1 LKTKVKSKKTH
12 IVTLLFPY
20 LQKYRFKYLAG
31 FLCLVTVDAAQML
44 IPQYVR
50 RAIDII
56 ASGGFHIRQ
65 IIFVAA
71 LMTGTML
78 IIASGRFLWRY
89 FIHGSSRRIEASLR
103 QALFSRLLTLSG
115 DFYQQNKIG
124 DLMARI
130 NSDTGAVRMAVGW
143 GLVGLVD
150 GTIMAASILIIIFIQ
165 NGSTAALAI
174 IPFPAI
180 TVLIILFGK
189 MIGPR
194 FLKAQAAYSS
204 MSDAVQ
210 ETFAGSRVI
219 KSFVKEKYFIH
230 KFALT
235 NDEYKKA
242 NMELVKV
249 HGFFFPLVTFLSGI
263 TTLIVIFAGGRRV
276 ILGIMS
282 PGDFVALFSY
292 IQMLIWPVFGAG
304 FTVNMIQRG
313 IVSLNRIHEI
323 LSAVPSIKN
332 EVSAPPDNLPDE
344 TFPAVEIRN
353 LSFTYT
359 DYIHTPE
366 GAPSADVPSQPSAA
380 LVLRNISFS
389 LPHGKWIGILGRT
402 GSGKST
408 LIKILPRLLD
418 PPRGTVF
425 VYGIDIHDIPLESLR
440 ALFGVSPQDSFLFS
454 DSIKNNIAYGVEQ
467 GAGGAEGAAA
477 DVRGAGEAA
486 AGDAG
491 GVLIRRMIDIAA
503 LHGDLAEFA
512 AGEDTQIGERGLT
525 LSGGQKQ
532 RVSIARAAITRA
544 PILILDDSLSAVD
557 ADTERRILK
566 ALDEER
572 RGKTTVIV
580 SHRISAFRNAD
591 FAAVLENGALTEFG
605 TPAALLSA
613 NGYYAK
619 TARLQRLSE

>member
-1 LKTKVKSKKTH
+1 
-12 IVTLLFPY
+12 
-20 LQKYRFKYLAG
+20 
-31 FLCLVTVDAAQML
+31 ML

-56 ASGGFHIRQ
+56 ASGAFRITD
-65 IIFVAA
+65 IVFVSA

-103 QALFSRLLTLSG
+103 QTLFSHLLTLDG
-115 DFYQQNKIG
+115 GFYQQNKIG

-130 NSDTGAVRMAVGW
+130 NSDTSAVRMAVGW
-143 GLVGLVD
+143 GLVGFVD
-150 GTIMAASILIIIFIQ
+150 GTIMAAAILIIIFIQ

-174 IPFPAI
+174 LPFPAI

-219 KSFVKEKYFIH
+219 KSFVKEKFFIH
-230 KFALT
+230 QFSAVS
-235 NDEYKKA
+235 DEYKKA

-276 ILGIMS
+276 ILGLMS

-323 LSAVPSIKN
+323 LSAVPSIKDAAA
-332 EVSAPPDNLPDE
+332 VPPKNMPDE
-344 TFPAVEIRN
+344 TFPAIELRS

-359 DYIHTPE
+359 DFMHKNDS
-366 GAPSADVPSQPSAA
+366 APLDSGTLHQNAA
-380 LVLRNISFS
+380 AGSGNVEAAPPPALRDISFA
-389 LPHGKWIGILGRT
+389 LPHGKWLGILGRT

-425 VYGIDIHDIPLESLR
+425 VYGIDIHDIPLENLR

-454 DSIKNNIAYGVEQ
+454 DSIKNNIAYGIEHGL
-467 GAGGAEGAAA
+467 GADGAEGAAA
-477 DVRGAGEAA
+477 NAYGAEGAGA
-486 AGDAG
+486 AGAG
-491 GVLIRRMIDIAA
+491 RAAEVSSGAEGAGAAGVEGALVWRMVDLAA
-503 LHGDLAEFA
+503 LRGDLAEFA
-512 AGEDTQIGERGLT
+512 AGENTQIGERGLT

-532 RVSIARAAITRA
+532 RVSIARAAITNA

-557 ADTERRILK
+557 ADTERRILLS
-566 ALDEER
+566 LDEER
-572 RGKTTVIV
+572 RGKTTIIV

-605 TPAALLSA
+605 PPAALLSSG
-613 NGYYAK
+613 GYYAK

>member
-1 LKTKVKSKKTH
+1 M
-12 IVTLLFPY
+12 
-20 LQKYRFKYLAG
+20 AG
-31 FLCLVTVDAAQML
+31 FLCLVIVDAAQML

-56 ASGGFHIRQ
+56 ASGGFRIQ
-65 IIFVAA
+65 QVVFVSA

-103 QALFSRLLTLSG
+103 QTLFSHLLTLDSG
-115 DFYQQNKIG
+115 FYQQNKIG

-130 NSDTGAVRMAVGW
+130 NSDTSAVRMAVGW
-143 GLVGLVD
+143 GLVGFVD
-150 GTIMAASILIIIFIQ
+150 GTIMAAAILIIIFIQ

-174 IPFPAI
+174 LPFPAI

-194 FLKAQAAYSS
+194 FLKAQAAYST

-219 KSFVKEKYFIH
+219 KSFVKEKFFIH
-230 KFALT
+230 QFAVT
-235 NDEYKKA
+235 NDEYKKT

-276 ILGIMS
+276 ILGLMS

-292 IQMLIWPVFGAG
+292 IQMLLWPVLGAG

-323 LSAVPSIKN
+323 LSAVPSIKDTI
-332 EVSAPPDNLPDE
+332 SAPPKNLPDE
-344 TFPAVEIRN
+344 TVPAIEIRN

-359 DYIHTPE
+359 DFIHTPKD
-366 GAPSADVPSQPSAA
+366 APPAGQLSPSPAEPPPTEQPSAQ
-380 LVLRNISFS
+380 VLRDISFS
-389 LPHGKWIGILGRT
+389 LPHGKWLGILGRT

-425 VYGIDIHDIPLESLR
+425 VYGIDIHDIPLKNLR

-454 DSIKNNIAYGVEQ
+454 DSIKNNIAYGLEHSL

-477 DVRGAGEAA
+477 NACGRADSTAAARVGGVTAESGAGDGAA
-486 AGDAG
+486 DDT
-491 GVLIRRMIDIAA
+491 LICRMVDLAA
-503 LHGDLAEFA
+503 LRGDLAEFA
-512 AGEDTQIGERGLT
+512 AGENTQIGERGLT

-532 RVSIARAAITRA
+532 RVSIARAAITAA

-557 ADTERRILK
+557 ADTERRILIS
-566 ALDEER
+566 LNEER
-572 RGKTTVIV
+572 RGKTTIIV

-605 TPAALLSA
+605 PPAALLASG
-613 NGYYAK
+613 GYYAK